1 MSKANMLPIEHDEE
15 LFYQLALTFV
25 PDVGAKTGRILYEH
39 FGTAKDIFTANL
51 KEVKAI
57 AGIDEKRSKGFR
69 DPEILKLTEAELRIA
84 EKHGINIL
92 NYKNGNYPSRLAQCV
107 DSPLILY
114 YRGNAN
120 LDAKKIVAIVG
131 TRKSTDYGQRLVDEL
146 VEGLRSQENIL
157 IISGLAAGIDTIAH
171 KKSLEQ
177 NIPTVGVLGH
187 GLDRMYPV
195 GNKKL
200 AKDMMENGGLLTE
213 FPFNTVP
220 DKGKFPMRNRV
231 VAGLADVTV
240 VVESPKAGG
249 SLITGRL
256 ANGYNRDVA
265 TFPGRVHDSRSV
277 GCNDLIRSNVAAMIT
292 CADDLLDLMNW
303 KKNSRPKP
311 VQKEL
316 FITLSPEEQRIVD
329 ILQSKDQVHA
339 DELYNLT
346 GYNSSQLAA
355 TLLGLEMQNL
365 IKTLPGKYYRMN

>member
-1 MSKANMLPIEHDEE
+1 MSKANMLPTGIDEE

-25 PDVGAKTGRILYEH
+25 PDVGAKTGRILYDY
-39 FGTAKDIFTANL
+39 FGTATDIFKAKL
-51 KEVKAI
+51 QEVKAI

-69 DPEILKLTEAELRIA
+69 DPEVLKKTQDELAIA

-92 NYKNGNYPSRLAQCV
+92 SYKNGNYPSRLAQCI
-107 DSPLILY
+107 DSPLVLY

-146 VEGLRSQENIL
+146 VEGLQSQEDII

-171 KKSLEQ
+171 KKSLDLH
-177 NIPTVGVLGH
+177 IPTVGVLGH

-200 AKDMMENGGLLTE
+200 AKEMIENGGLLTE
-213 FPFNTVP
+213 FPFDTVP

-240 VVESPKAGG
+240 IVESAISGG
-249 SLITGRL
+249 ALITGRM

-265 TFPGRVHDSRSV
+265 AYPGRVHDSRSA
-277 GCNDLIRSNVAAMIT
+277 GCNKLIRTNMASMIT

-303 KKNSRPKP
+303 KSNRPKP

-316 FITLSPEEQRIVD
+316 FISLSPEEQTLID
-329 ILQSKDQVHA
+329 IIQSKDQVHA

-346 GYNSSQLAA
+346 NFNSSQLAA

>member
-1 MSKANMLPIEHDEE
+1 MKNENTTHSDE
-15 LFYQLALTFV
+15 LFYQLALSFV
-25 PDVGAKTGRILYEH
+25 PEVGAKTARSLYEH
-39 FGTAKDIFTANL
+39 FGSATDIF
-51 KEVKAI
+51 KAPLRDIKLI
-57 AGIDEKRSKGFR
+57 AGMSEAKAKGFR
-69 DPEILKLTEAELRIA
+69 DEEVLKKTEAELRIT

-92 NYKNGNYPSRLAQCV
+92 FQKQGNYPSRLTNCI
-107 DSPLILY
+107 DSPMVLY

-131 TRKSTDYGQRLVDEL
+131 TRKSTDYGQRLCDEL
-146 VEGLRSQENIL
+146 IEGLRSQEDIL
-157 IISGLAAGIDTIAH
+157 IISGLAAGIDTMAH
-171 KKSLEQ
+171 KKCVDLQ
-177 NIPTVGVLGH
+177 IPTVGVLGH

-200 AKDMMENGGLLTE
+200 AKEMIENGGLLTE
-213 FPFNTVP
+213 FPFDTVP

-265 TFPGRVHDSRSV
+265 AFPGRVNDSRSV
-277 GCNDLIRSNVAAMIT
+277 GCNDLIRTNVAAMIT

-303 KKNSRPKP
+303 KANKRQP
-311 VQKEL
+311 VQKQL
-316 FITLSPEEQRIVD
+316 FITLTPEEQTIID
-329 ILQSKDQVHA
+329 ILQAKYQVHA
-339 DELYNLT
+339 DELYHQT
-346 GYNSSQLAA
+346 GYNNSILAA

-365 IKTLPGKYYRMN
+365 VKSLPGKYYRMN